1 MNAPEQPTPEALAE
15 AKDMLRNFSHDWDMS
30 AGIKAVA
37 ARIDR
42 FATKRAAEAVA
53 ALHCAA
59 CDGPYPNPDCPHLRN
74 ASDMGERI
82 PCVPALPATPPP
94 GDADDIRTLPDSS
107 NRSADIGVVE
117 SAAKTEAHSTSAP
130 CGAATVE
137 TSLSTVTPPGDAGER
152 ARDFSAAVDCAH
164 AQYENYVR
172 QGQLNT
178 EDERRAALRDVLSHA
193 VGILKLRSYAALQSE
208 RTAAASQAVA
218 DERVRHD
225 AAVLLLVQRM
235 ETPTIKRAVR
245 DLTALGLSPEC
256 AKILG
261 KAIYGAAEERDEA
274 RAAASQ
280 ARREAIEECALIAD
294 SLPVADSVSDI
305 GYTCRHIAKTIRA
318 LATPQ
323 E

>member
-82 PCVPALPATPPP
+82 PCAPAQAATPPP

-152 ARDFSAAVDCAH
+152 ARNHPDDCLPDCMMPDGGEACEGYQH
-164 AQYENYVR
+164 TRKLLADAQ
-172 QGQLNT
+172 T
-178 EDERRAALRDVLSHA
+178 K
-193 VGILKLRSYAALQSE
+193 IAALQSE

>member
-1 MNAPEQPTPEALAE
+1 MTVPEQPTPEALAE

-42 FATKRAAEAVA
+42 FAAQRAAEAVEQMREA
-53 ALHCAA
+53 HHTGWDNFRDTVKPRIFGARQPFEIKDAVEILNTHHYAYFGRALA
-59 CDGPYPNPDCPHLRN
+59 
-74 ASDMGERI
+74 
-82 PCVPALPATPPP
+82 ATPPP
-94 GDADDIRTLPDSS
+94 GDAGELAR
-107 NRSADIGVVE
+107 AVV
-117 SAAKTEAHSTSAP
+117 HQWWFQY
-130 CGAATVE
+130 
-137 TSLSTVTPPGDAGER
+137 
-152 ARDFSAAVDCAH
+152 ARDPDMQRIAARH
-164 AQYENYVR
+164 
-172 QGQLNT
+172 
-178 EDERRAALRDVLSHA
+178 DVLA
-193 VGILKLRSYAALQSE
+193 VLADQVTAALQSE
-208 RTAAASQAVA
+208 RIAAASQAVA

-280 ARREAIEECALIAD
+280 ARRETIAPIIAALDLDGAAHARHNLDGAIIDLERIDEVLADKVCLRTLRRVRDQLAAVEC
-294 SLPVADSVSDI
+294 
-305 GYTCRHIAKTIRA
+305 A

-323 E
+323 ESAS